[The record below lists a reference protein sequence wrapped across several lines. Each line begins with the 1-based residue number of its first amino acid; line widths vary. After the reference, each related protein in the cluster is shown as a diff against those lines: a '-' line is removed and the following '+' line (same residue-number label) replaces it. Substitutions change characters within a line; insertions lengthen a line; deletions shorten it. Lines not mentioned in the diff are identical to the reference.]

1 MDTKKTAELLKS
13 LRKAKGYTQAYVA
26 EELMVSVKTIS
37 RWESGEGLPDI
48 NIITSV
54 AEFYELT
61 VDELLRGERNSNKV
75 ISNQTVEL
83 KNKEKNKLIKN
94 NMMNRFNKYF
104 YASLIICL
112 VGLILGIIIGV
123 FASILIGIMIF
134 IMFDILSLIPITSN
148 YLEIKK
154 EIKEED
160 NEDLSNGIKFALES
174 IKKKLLLYLDIF
186 ISVIFLSMFLSLDL
200 SISFSLLPTTGTL
213 FCLTIMLYLLFR
225 HNFKK
230 ETFNKY
236 KYIHMVSIFISIVLI
251 LFFASARINVSGDS
265 MGWSMEYHSILS
277 YLSARD
283 AHFRFRIIAI
293 IIMLLCISLLFIS
306 YKKNKP
312 ILSLIF
318 MVTGTL
324 ASMMISLDFYLCPK
338 KGVTIVFE
346 VMPNPLAFIILIV
359 AIILFII
366 SIKNKRMLISKD

>member
-154 EIKEED
+154 EMKEED

-186 ISVIFLSMFLSLDL
+186 ISVIFLSMFLSLYL
-200 SISFSLLPTTGTL
+200 SVSFSLLPTTGTL
-213 FCLTIMLYLLFR
+213 FCLTIILYLLFR

-251 LFFASARINVSGDS
+251 LFFASARIKVSG
-265 MGWSMEYHSILS
+265 GFIMEYHSILF
-277 YLSARD
+277 YLSVRD

-346 VMPNPLAFIILIV
+346 VMPNPLAVIILIV

-366 SIKNKRMLISKD
+366 SIKNKRMLILKD